1 MIIEKMRVNLSSINI
16 KEREEKLAQILKDRL
31 NSKTLKCS
39 IRCGNVVTQSD
50 IYIYIYRRKSLGR
63 KIYTSVYSFVA
74 ECFRT
79 KGHLIKSQVT
89 AATG

>member
-31 NSKTLKCS
+31 NKTLKCS

-50 IYIYIYRRKSLGR
+50 IY
-63 KIYTSVYSFVA
+63 VYV
-74 ECFRT
+74 
-79 KGHLIKSQVT
+79 
-89 AATG
+89 